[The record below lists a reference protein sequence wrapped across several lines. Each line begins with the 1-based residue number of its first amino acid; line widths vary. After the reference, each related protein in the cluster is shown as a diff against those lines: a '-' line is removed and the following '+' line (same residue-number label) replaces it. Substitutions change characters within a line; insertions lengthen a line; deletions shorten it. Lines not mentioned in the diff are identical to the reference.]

1 MNPKKV
7 AITLGIVVAV
17 FHTAGV
23 LLIQKGFLDYMQKIH
38 LVTFQYSVQPWNWT
52 VFAQGVVTA
61 LVCGLVAGWVFA
73 TVWNWVD
80 KKVK

>member
-7 AITLGIVVAV
+7 AVTLGIMFAV
-17 FHTAGV
+17 FHTLGV
-23 LLIQKGFLDYMQKIH
+23 LLVQKGMLDYWGKVH
-38 LVTFQYSVQPWNWT
+38 LVSIQHTVQPFMLMPF
-52 VFAQGVVTA
+52 VQGIVTA
-61 LVCGLVAGWVFA
+61 IVSGLVVGWVFA

>member
-7 AITLGIVVAV
+7 AITLGIVFAV
-17 FHTAGV
+17 FHTTGV
-23 LLIQKGFLDYMQKIH
+23 LLMQKGMLDYWGKVH
-38 LVTFQYSVQPWNWT
+38 LVTFQHSVQPFS
-52 VFAQGVVTA
+52 VVPFIQGIITA
-61 LVCGLVAGWVFA
+61 LVAGLVVGWVFA